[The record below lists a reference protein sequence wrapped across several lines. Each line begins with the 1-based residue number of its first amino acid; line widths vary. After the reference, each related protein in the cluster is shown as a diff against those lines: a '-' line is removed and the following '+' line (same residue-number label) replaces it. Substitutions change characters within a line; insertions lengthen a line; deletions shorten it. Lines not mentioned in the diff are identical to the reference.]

1 MEGTDN
7 KYQAVRIGDPSD
19 WRLVMVI
26 SERGMEAYLR
36 NVVDPMAE
44 VAVMFRESWES
55 KGQELLD
62 RVESA
67 VYDHPQLLDDFS
79 ADIAI
84 VTPRVIWVPSQVAD
98 SADDPG
104 ASLYNVIYTAE
115 DEDIMRDYQAD
126 KVCLYSL
133 TRGLQAFLQRTLPGA
148 RVRCHQSVLVERFT
162 ERGGDVPQV
171 YIDIRKGEA
180 DFVVV
185 RDKSLLLSVTHEWGS
200 HDDIRYHL
208 FNILDVYGLD
218 PKEVHVSLS
227 GSRSDRDGLT
237 ASLRGE
243 VAFVMRTMVPGIAA
257 KADMSLPAAL
267 MMRS

>member
-19 WRLVMVI
+19 WRLVGVI
-26 SERGMEAYLR
+26 SEHGMEAYLR
-36 NVVDPMAE
+36 NVEDPMAE
-44 VAVMFRESWES
+44 VAVLFRESWES

-62 RVESA
+62 KVESA

-79 ADIAI
+79 ADIAV
-84 VTPRVIWVPSQVAD
+84 VTPRAIWVPESVAEGE
-98 SADDPG
+98 DDPG
-104 ASLYNVIYTAE
+104 ERLYNRIFTAE
-115 DEDIMRDYQAD
+115 EEDIMRDYVGD

-133 TRGLQAFLQRTLPGA
+133 TRGLQAFLQRTMPGA

-162 ERGGDVPQV
+162 ARGGDVPQV
-171 YIDIRKGEA
+171 YIDIRPGEA
-180 DFVVV
+180 DFVAV
-185 RDKSLLLSVTHEWGS
+185 RDKGLLLSVTHEWATS
-200 HDDIRYHL
+200 EDIRYHL

-218 PKEVHVSLS
+218 PKEVHVSVS
-227 GSRSDRDGLT
+227 GSRDDREALT
-237 ASLRGE
+237 TALRGD

-257 KADMSLPAAL
+257 KAGMSLPAAL